1 MTALGFTITI
11 QDNQRVLDLIELLPT
26 RVPEAI
32 NQALDAISPRML
44 QEIQDGTP
52 VGETG
57 DLRAGWIVFPVDQGL
72 LFRNEV
78 EYSAWV
84 EEGTGVFGPT
94 GQVITPKT
102 ARMLHF
108 VARDGAV
115 IFTKSILG
123 MPGRSFVE
131 DAFDEDEVV
140 ESIADLVVQGL
151 FGDIQG

>member
-1 MTALGFTITI
+1 MASLGFTITV
-11 QDNQRVLDLIELLPT
+11 QDDQRVLDLIEILPT
-26 RVPEAI
+26 RVPDAI
-32 NQALDAISPRML
+32 DKALDTISPQVL

-72 LFRNEV
+72 LFRNEAEHAV
-78 EYSAWV
+78 WV

-94 GQVITPKT
+94 GQIITPKN
-102 ARMLHF
+102 ALKLRF

-131 DAFDEDEVV
+131 DAFDEDNVV
-140 ESIADLVVQGL
+140 DRIADLVVENL
-151 FGDIQG
+151 FS